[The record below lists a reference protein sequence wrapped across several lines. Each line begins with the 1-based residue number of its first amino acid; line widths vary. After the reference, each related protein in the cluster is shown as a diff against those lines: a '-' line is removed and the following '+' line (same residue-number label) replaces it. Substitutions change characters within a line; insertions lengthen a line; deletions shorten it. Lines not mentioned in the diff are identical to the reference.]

1 MTWRVVVGSLNP
13 VKIAAARAV
22 FGRWKEGAVTVDAV
36 DVPSGV
42 AAQPWDDA
50 ETRRGALNRARQALR
65 QDGAD
70 FGVGLEG
77 GLLEVDG
84 ALYTSAWCAVVRA
97 DGVIGIA
104 GGENL
109 QLPSSVVE
117 HVRAGRELG
126 EAVDAVTGR
135 ENTKHHGGAIGAF
148 TAGRLTRQTAY
159 EHVLTLAL
167 ARFLGAEYYQAEYYQ
182 AEYYTKA

>member
-1 MTWRVVVGSLNP
+1 MTWRVVVASLNP
-13 VKIAAARAV
+13 VKVAATRAV
-22 FGRWKEGAVTVDAV
+22 FGRWKAGPVTIDAV

-42 AAQPWDDA
+42 AAQPWGDA
-50 ETRRGALNRARQALR
+50 ETRRGALHRARQALR
-65 QDGAD
+65 QNGAD

-84 ALYTSAWCAVVRA
+84 ALYTSAWCAVARA
-97 DGVIGIA
+97 DGVIGVA

-109 QLPSSVVE
+109 QLPSRVVE
-117 HVRAGRELG
+117 QVRAGRELG
-126 EAVDAVTGR
+126 YAIDAVTGR

-148 TAGRLTRQTAY
+148 TVGWLTRQTAY

-167 ARFLGAEYYQAEYYQ
+167 ARFLGAK
-182 AEYYTKA
+182 YYTNG